1 MMKLAQERVLVSAAA
16 LAVAWLGGAASAEA
30 LPRMS
35 LTAGTPCSACHV
47 NLQGGGMR
55 TEIGWGSMS
64 RVGAITYDDLGMESL
79 HEQESNAWLDGRLAV
94 GWDIR
99 LQMAKLGR
107 PQRDDVTGEVTTPD
121 RIVIPMQIQP
131 YLMAAPTDWLTLYG
145 SYAMG
150 PEISDGE
157 LCNPRY
163 AGQSCFDAEAI
174 LHAGSTAPALRVG
187 LLQPSIGI
195 RHDDHTMLIRGDAKN
210 PRSPMIAPNYA
221 ELGAELS
228 YHPMYWLQLELGGF
242 RAKGLSDA
250 LAGTPNVV
258 GADDLA
264 ISGRMQLMP
273 RSDEL
278 KLNSWLGASFYG
290 AGDFLLQN
298 YFLGLGRM
306 NLATLMFEV
315 SRSTRD
321 AASAHETLNGML
333 HLSVMPMDWLVIEGR
348 AERAT
353 SRVQGEDFTTESYV
367 AGLQFFPLP
376 YVEIRPEY
384 RYTKTN
390 EYILGQ
396 YTVQLHTF
404 F

>member
-1 MMKLAQERVLVSAAA
+1 MSHNMRWLLGVVLC
-16 LAVAWLGGAASAEA
+16 GGALLAPSWADA

-47 NLQGGGMR
+47 NIQGGGMR
-55 TEIGWGSMS
+55 TDIGWGAMS
-64 RVGAITYDDLGMESL
+64 RVGAITYDDIGLDSL
-79 HEQESNAWLDGRLAV
+79 HKQESNAWLDGRLAV
-94 GWDIR
+94 GWDVR

-107 PQRDDVTGEVTTPD
+107 PQRDDETGVVTTPA
-121 RIVIPMQIQP
+121 RRFIPMQIQP
-131 YLMAAPTDWLTLYG
+131 YLMVAPTDWLTLYG

-150 PEISDGE
+150 PEIADGE

-163 AGQSCFDAEAI
+163 SGQACFDVEAI
-174 LHAGSTAPALRVG
+174 MHFSPLAPTLRAGF
-187 LLQPSIGI
+187 LQPSIGI
-195 RHDDHTMLIRGDAKN
+195 RHDDHTMLIRGDASQ
-210 PRSPMIAPNYA
+210 PRSPIIAPNYA

-228 YHPMYWLQLELGGF
+228 YHPMAWLQAELGAF
-242 RAKGLSDA
+242 KADNLAKA
-250 LAGTPNVV
+250 TAGDVS
-258 GADDLA
+258 ADDVA

-278 KLNSWLGASFYG
+278 QLNSWLGASFYG

-315 SRSTRD
+315 SRSTRS
-321 AASAHETLNGML
+321 ALSAHETLNGML
-333 HLSVMPMDWLVIEGR
+333 HLSVMPADWIVIEGR

-353 SRVQGEDFTTESYV
+353 SRVSGQDSTTYSYV
-367 AGLQFFPLP
+367 GGIQFFPVP
-376 YVEIRPEY
+376 YLEIRPEY
-384 RYTKTN
+384 RYLKTDD
-390 EYILGQ
+390 YILGQ
-396 YTVQLHTF
+396 YTVQVHTF

>member
-1 MMKLAQERVLVSAAA
+1 MLAACGLLAAVGVSEQAQ
-16 LAVAWLGGAASAEA
+16 A

-55 TEIGWGSMS
+55 TEIGWGAMS
-64 RVGAITYDDLGMESL
+64 RVGAINYEDIGVQAL
-79 HEQESNAWLDGRLAV
+79 HEQESNAWLDGRLAM

-107 PQRDDVTGEVTTPD
+107 PTRDPVSGEVSAPD
-121 RIVIPMQIQP
+121 RTVIPMQIQP

-150 PEISDGE
+150 PEIADGQ

-163 AGQSCFDAEAI
+163 AGQACFDVEAI
-174 LHAGSTAPALRVG
+174 FHAGSTAPAVRVG
-187 LLQPSIGI
+187 YLQPSIGI
-195 RHDDHTMLIRGDAKN
+195 RHDDHTMLIRGDAAN
-210 PRSPMIAPNYA
+210 PRIPIIAPNYA

-242 RAKGLSDA
+242 RVSKLAEA
-250 LAGTPNVV
+250 LAATPGVV
-258 GADDLA
+258 EAGDLA
-264 ISGRMQLMP
+264 VSGRMQLMP

-321 AASAHETLNGML
+321 ARTAHETLNGML
-333 HLSVMPMDWLVIEGR
+333 HLSVMPADWLVIEGR
-348 AERAT
+348 AERAS
-353 SRVQGEDFTTESYV
+353 SRVQGEDSTTYAFV
-367 AGLQFFPLP
+367 AGVQFFPIP
-376 YVEIRPEY
+376 YLEIRPEY
-384 RYTKTN
+384 RYTRTD